1 MSSPVSSVVS
11 QPELPMMCLLEK
23 PRPVDPSIVSAIG
36 MDESALIR
44 KAVELS
50 RFKFLQKT
58 YAWHLGVSE
67 SQFSKIKN
75 GADGAGK
82 KWHFPLTSVPD
93 FECLV
98 GHTLI
103 TQWIDYHKSMRL
115 NPDLRE
121 LHEHEQRAAELRAK
135 ILGRAA

>member
-1 MSSPVSSVVS
+1 MSSPVSSDDS
-11 QPELPMMCLLEK
+11 QVELPMMCLLEK
-23 PRPVDPSIVSAIG
+23 PRAVDPAIVSAIG

-58 YAWHLGVSE
+58 YAGHLGVSE

-75 GADGAGK
+75 GKDGAGK

-103 TQWIDYHKSMRL
+103 TQWIEYRKSLRL
-115 NPDLRE
+115 NDDLRQ
-121 LHEHEQRAAELRAK
+121 LHEAEQKAAELRAR